1 MSSAAERRRRRG
13 ADMPLH
19 MQVAEENADMQRSEA
34 FKQRMRDGPKA
45 TKRMSAADIAKRKLT
60 RLSLAAGPT
69 MDRTAFKQF
78 LNSAAREFDVALMS
92 QISDLQASARA
103 RGRRRRRLRA
113 RSPPP
118 FPSAPSPPPSSSAA
132 RSKA

>member
-1 MSSAAERRRRRG
+1 
-13 ADMPLH
+13 
-19 MQVAEENADMQRSEA
+19 MQRSEA

-92 QISDLQASARA
+92 QISDLQASAYPLTFRIV
-103 RGRRRRRLRA
+103 RLA
-113 RSPPP
+113 GNFPPEGAVEIGEK
-118 FPSAPSPPPSSSAA
+118 SVALDL
-132 RSKA
+132 RVDLG